1 MTTVYTKPQCVQ
13 CDMTKRMMD
22 KIGVEYTTVDIVEN
36 PEELNKL
43 IEMGYR
49 AAPVV
54 VADNGE
60 SWAGFQPDKI
70 EALAATLATRSNEK
84 ICNSRNSI
92 C

>member
-1 MTTVYTKPQCVQ
+1 MTVVYTKPQCIQ
-13 CDMTKRMMD
+13 CDMTKRLMD

-36 PEELNKL
+36 PAELDKL

-54 VADNGE
+54 VTEDD

-70 EALAATLATRSNEK
+70 TGLAA
-84 ICNSRNSI
+84 
-92 C
+92 

>member
-1 MTTVYTKPQCVQ
+1 
-13 CDMTKRMMD
+13 MTKRLMD

-36 PEELNKL
+36 PAELDRL

-54 VADNGE
+54 VAEDGE

-70 EALAATLATRSNEK
+70 TALAA
-84 ICNSRNSI
+84 
-92 C
+92 

>member
-1 MTTVYTKPQCVQ
+1 
-13 CDMTKRMMD
+13 MD

-36 PEELNKL
+36 PAELDRL

-54 VADNGE
+54 VAGEE

-70 EALAATLATRSNEK
+70 TALVA
-84 ICNSRNSI
+84 
-92 C
+92 

>member
-1 MTTVYTKPQCVQ
+1 
-13 CDMTKRMMD
+13 MTKRLMD

-36 PEELNKL
+36 PAELDRL

-54 VADNGE
+54 VAGEE

-70 EALAATLATRSNEK
+70 TALVA
-84 ICNSRNSI
+84 
-92 C
+92 